1 MGANVNNRELSI
13 DGARVADDTECY
25 VIAEIGHNHQGDVE
39 QAKKMIQAAAAA
51 GANAAKLQKRDNRA
65 LFTKAYYDRPYASEN
80 SFGDTYGAHREFL
93 EFGEKEYKE
102 LQAFSKKIGI
112 AFFATAFDFESAD
125 FLASLNMPAFKVASG
140 DLTNVPLIKY
150 LARFGKPLILSS
162 GGGTLDDVDRAVKT
176 LREVDA
182 EYCMMQCTAGY
193 PPAWEELNISVIS
206 TFRER
211 YPEAVVGFS
220 SHDNGIAMA
229 VAAHVL
235 GARMVEKHFTLNRA
249 MKGTDHA
256 FSLEPQGLSK
266 MVRDLRRLKLAI
278 GDGVKRQY
286 PSEKDPLTKMGK
298 RVVAARAIA
307 TGTILAR
314 EHIAIKSPGGG
325 TPAYRLDE
333 MIGKRTKSALEVDQ
347 DITFESLS

>member
-1 MGANVNNRELSI
+1 MINRELFVGGVRI
-13 DGARVADDTECY
+13 ADESECY

-65 LFTKAYYDRPYASEN
+65 LFTKNYYDRPYASEN
-80 SFGDTYGAHREFL
+80 SFGDSYGAHREFL

-102 LQAFSKKIGI
+102 LQAFSKTVGLS
-112 AFFATAFDFESAD
+112 FFATAFDFESAD
-125 FLASLNMPAFKVASG
+125 FLASLDMPAFKVASG
-140 DLTNVPLIKY
+140 DLTNIPLIRY

-162 GGGTLDDVDRAVKT
+162 GGGTLEDVDRAVDA
-176 LREVDA
+176 LREMNA

-211 YPEAVVGFS
+211 YQEAVVGFS
-220 SHDNGIAMA
+220 SHDSGIAMP
-229 VAAHVL
+229 VAAYVL
-235 GARMVEKHFTLNRA
+235 GARIVEKHFTLNRA

-256 FSLEPQGLSK
+256 FSLEPQGLGK
-266 MVRDLRRLKLAI
+266 MVRDLRRLKLAT
-278 GDGVKRQY
+278 GDGVKCQY

-298 RVVAARAIA
+298 RLVAATAIA
-307 TGTILAR
+307 AGTVLAR

-325 TPAYRLDE
+325 TPPYHLDE
-333 MIGKRTKSALEVDQ
+333 MIGKCTSVTLDVDQ
-347 DITFESLS
+347 DITFEILS

>member
-1 MGANVNNRELSI
+1 
-13 DGARVADDTECY
+13 
-25 VIAEIGHNHQGDVE
+25 
-39 QAKKMIQAAAAA
+39 MIQAAAAA

-65 LFTKAYYDRPYASEN
+65 LFTKNYYDRPYASEN
-80 SFGDTYGAHREFL
+80 SFGDSYGAHREFL

-102 LQAFSKKIGI
+102 LQAFSKTVGLS
-112 AFFATAFDFESAD
+112 FFATAFDFESAD

-140 DLTNVPLIKY
+140 DLTNIPLIRY

-162 GGGTLDDVDRAVKT
+162 GGGTLEDVDRAVDA
-176 LREVDA
+176 LREMNA

-211 YPEAVVGFS
+211 YQEAVVGFS
-220 SHDNGIAMA
+220 SHDSGIAMP
-229 VAAHVL
+229 VAAYVL
-235 GARMVEKHFTLNRA
+235 GARIVEKHFTLNRA

-256 FSLEPQGLSK
+256 FSLEPQGLGK
-266 MVRDLRRLKLAI
+266 MVRDLRRLKLAT
-278 GDGVKRQY
+278 GDGVKCQY

-298 RVVAARAIA
+298 RLVAATAIA
-307 TGTILAR
+307 AGTVLAR

-325 TPAYRLDE
+325 TPPYHLDE
-333 MIGKRTKSALEVDQ
+333 MIGKCTNVALDVDQ
-347 DITFESLS
+347 DITFEILS

>member
-1 MGANVNNRELSI
+1 MINRELFVGGVRI
-13 DGARVADDTECY
+13 ADESECY

-65 LFTKAYYDRPYASEN
+65 LFIKNYYDRPYASEN
-80 SFGDTYGAHREFL
+80 SFGDSYGTHREFL

-102 LQAFSKKIGI
+102 LQAFSKTVGI
-112 AFFATAFDFESAD
+112 SFFATAFDFESAD
-125 FLASLNMPAFKVASG
+125 FLASLDMPAFKVASG
-140 DLTNVPLIKY
+140 DLTNIPLIRY

-162 GGGTLDDVDRAVKT
+162 GGGTLEDVDRAVDA
-176 LREVDA
+176 LREMNA

-211 YPEAVVGFS
+211 YQEAVVGFS
-220 SHDNGIAMA
+220 SHDSGIAMP
-229 VAAHVL
+229 VAAYVL
-235 GARMVEKHFTLNRA
+235 GARIVEKHFTLNRA

-256 FSLEPQGLSK
+256 FSLEPQGLGK
-266 MVRDLRRLKLAI
+266 MVRDLRRLKLAT
-278 GDGVKRQY
+278 GDGVKCQY
-286 PSEKDPLTKMGK
+286 PSEKEPLTKMGK
-298 RVVAARAIA
+298 RLVAATAITA
-307 TGTILAR
+307 GTVLAR

-325 TPAYRLDE
+325 TPPYHLDE
-333 MIGKRTKSALEVDQ
+333 MIGKWTKIALDVDQ
-347 DITFESLS
+347 DITFEILS